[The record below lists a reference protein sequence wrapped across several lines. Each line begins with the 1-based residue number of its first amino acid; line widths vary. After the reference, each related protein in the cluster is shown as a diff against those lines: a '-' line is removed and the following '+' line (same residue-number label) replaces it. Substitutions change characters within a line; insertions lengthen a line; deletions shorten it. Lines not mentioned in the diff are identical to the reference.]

1 MQMYPVTSSNVARIG
16 YQNGQLQVDFNSG
29 SSYIYDNVPQE
40 MFNKFQTAPSK
51 GKFLHWE
58 IKGNYPYRKL

>member
-40 MFNKFQTAPSK
+40 MFTKFQNAPSK